1 MIIINKTVITL
12 FLCIPGR
19 TAVSLSVVSPVNVHQ
34 VFEVVSSYTRMSV
47 VIIVT
52 EGSGS
57 VDTEGTAV
65 LRESLVIQR

>member
-1 MIIINKTVITL
+1 ML
-12 FLCIPGR
+12 
-19 TAVSLSVVSPVNVHQ
+19 VSPVNVHQ

-65 LRESLVIQR
+65 LRESLIIQR